1 MEIIK
6 NGLINNRFLLINL
19 NSCELFANLFIIF
32 LSFMFL
38 RGEQLWLTILVATIH
53 SCISIH
59 VLKWSIK
66 YRIYQS
72 DKLIRFKFSRNL
84 VSGFVFFAFYCV
96 KTIFQSVILITMF
109 SLWVTGTLT
118 NDIEGVQMTEWMRA
132 FFLFSFILAVIGYV
146 FLTYSKVD
154 LITSNS
160 YEKEMEGIV
169 KMFKLNINETTFCS
183 SGFDLTGFISAGFI
197 QTTEGIYYKDVL
209 FKNIGHVVH
218 YLHNADINLN
228 ELDDSHL
235 QIIKMCNI

>member
-1 MEIIK
+1 METIK

-32 LSFMFL
+32 LSFIFL
-38 RGEQLWLTILVATIH
+38 KGEQLWLTILVATIH

-59 VLKWSIK
+59 ILKWSIT

-72 DKLIRFKFSRNL
+72 DKLIRFKLSRNL
-84 VSGFVFFAFYCV
+84 VSGFVFFTFYCV
-96 KTIFQSVILITMF
+96 KTIFQSVVLITMF
-109 SLWVTGTLT
+109 SLLVNGTLT
-118 NDIEGVQMTEWMRA
+118 NDVEGVKMTEWIRV
-132 FFLFSFILAVIGYV
+132 FFLSGFVLAVIGYG

-154 LITSNS
+154 LITSRS
-160 YEKEMEGIV
+160 YEQEIAGIV
-169 KMFKLNINETTFCS
+169 KMFRLNINETTFCS
-183 SGFDLTGFISAGFI
+183 SGFDLTGFISAEFI
-197 QTTEGIYYKDVL
+197 QTTEGIYYKDDL

-228 ELDDSHL
+228 ELDVGHL